1 MTKSTGL
8 NLFNH
13 CKQKNKP
20 SNIKLNYNL
29 IKYSQ
34 KVDEYSGDSK
44 TLIKLKDK
52 LKSYKDFEP
61 IWECELSF
69 ILENKSYKLKNRSY
83 RKKDALSN
91 LVNEHDAFLREC
103 LKK

>member
-8 NLFNH
+8 NLFNN

-29 IKYSQ
+29 IKYIQ

-52 LKSYKDFEP
+52 LKSYNDFEP
-61 IWECELSF
+61 IWECELSY
-69 ILENKSYKLKNRSY
+69 ILDNKLYTLKSNSN

-91 LVNEHDAFLREC
+91 LINEYDAFFREC